1 MWMLSFI
8 SDDILLYVINSIL
21 ILGAVLSFLSFFV
34 LHRLVRWFPWITPY
48 HLLLQIVSAVL
59 LVTGIYFKG
68 GYSVEVEWREKVRQ
82 AEERVKIAEE
92 LSKEAN
98 VQIKTQIVEK
108 VKVVKDVQV
117 VIQDRIV
124 EKEKLINSECKV
136 SPEAVG
142 IINDAAKNTKGAK

>member
-108 VKVVKDVQV
+108 IKVVKDVQV

-136 SPEAVG
+136 SPEAVV

>member
-98 VQIKTQIVEK
+98 VQIKTRIVEK

>member
-1 MWMLSFI
+1 
-8 SDDILLYVINSIL
+8 VINSIL

>member
-1 MWMLSFI
+1 MLSFI